1 MGSRPPLPNQGKT
14 QHTVRSITIYTD
26 INFDCTELSKIAG
39 NPPPYTPLKEDYQS
53 PPQGYPPGYGTPQHQ
68 GYPTAPPPQGYPP
81 SQQSAYPPQQVIV
94 VNNQTPLAPA
104 ANNTVLVTTTTARP

>member
-1 MGSRPPLPNQGKT
+1 M
-14 QHTVRSITIYTD
+14 
-26 INFDCTELSKIAG
+26 AG

-104 ANNTVLVTTTTARP
+104 ANNTVLVTTTTARPQTNHLLHLLISLFFWPWLIVWLILCIVDG